1 MNNIEELMK
10 KPATELTDQE
20 LQAVMDHKTK
30 EKKRQWE
37 KAREDYEADKNEFV
51 NSLCAAFLEQSEIL
65 KGIKERAIGKAQE
78 LQKKLY
84 EINGKEFKEQKSF
97 QIKDKEDRRRVVL
110 ETQERFEF
118 TEEAQIH
125 INSIK
130 ELFKAKFES
139 RNKGFYNL
147 LDSILMKNTK
157 GDYDPKL
164 LAKARAEVRKLDDTA
179 LIEEFDKLSD
189 CLTVVG
195 SAIYVRVY
203 ERDEQKKWKDISLN
217 FSSI

>member
-1 MNNIEELMK
+1 MNNIEELLK
-10 KPATELTDQE
+10 KPATELTDEE
-20 LQAVMDHKTK
+20 LKAVMDHRTK
-30 EKKRQWE
+30 EKKRQFE
-37 KAREDYEADKNEFV
+37 KAREDYENDKNEFV
-51 NSLCAAFLEQSEIL
+51 NSLCAAFIEQAEIL
-65 KGIKERAIGKAQE
+65 KGIKTRAIGKAQE

-84 EINGKEFKEQKSF
+84 EINGKEAKEHKSF
-97 QIKDKEDRRRVVL
+97 QIKTKDDRRRVVL

>member
-1 MNNIEELMK
+1 
-10 KPATELTDQE
+10 
-20 LQAVMDHKTK
+20 
-30 EKKRQWE
+30 
-37 KAREDYEADKNEFV
+37 
-51 NSLCAAFLEQSEIL
+51 
-65 KGIKERAIGKAQE
+65 
-78 LQKKLY
+78 
-84 EINGKEFKEQKSF
+84 
-97 QIKDKEDRRRVVL
+97 
-110 ETQERFEF
+110 
-118 TEEAQIH
+118 
-125 INSIK
+125 
-130 ELFKAKFES
+130 
-139 RNKGFYNL
+139 
-147 LDSILMKNTK
+147 MKNTK

>member
-1 MNNIEELMK
+1 MNIEELLK
-10 KPATELTDQE
+10 KPATDLSDKE
-20 LQAVMDHKTK
+20 LQAVMDFKTK
-30 EKKRQWE
+30 EKKRVFE
-37 KAREDYEADKNEFV
+37 KAREDYETQKDEFV
-51 NSLCAAFLEQSEIL
+51 TSIKDAFVEQAAVL
-65 KGIKERAIGKAQE
+65 KGIKSRAIGKAQE
-78 LQKKLY
+78 LQKMLY
-84 EINGKEFKEQKSF
+84 DINGKEVKEQKSF
-97 QIKDKEDRRRVVL
+97 QIKNKADDCKVVL

-130 ELFKAKFES
+130 ELFKEKFAS

-164 LAKARAEVRKLDDTA
+164 LAKARVEVRKLDDTA

-189 CLTVVG
+189 CLRVVG
-195 SAIYVRVY
+195 SAIYCRVY
-203 ERDEQKKWKDISLN
+203 EKDEDNKWKDISLN
-217 FSSI
+217 FSSL